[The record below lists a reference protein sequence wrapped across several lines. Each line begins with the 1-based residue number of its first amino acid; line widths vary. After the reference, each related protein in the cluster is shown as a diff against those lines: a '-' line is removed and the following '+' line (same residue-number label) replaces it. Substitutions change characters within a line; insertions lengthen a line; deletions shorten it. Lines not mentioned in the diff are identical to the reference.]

1 MNTNSNVF
9 LALVTGTAI
18 GSLIAM
24 LYAPKKGLETRRSIA
39 DSAEMAL
46 DAISRAAEE
55 LKGKAEEVYT
65 DEKET
70 FESRID
76 SIIANAHYRPQEVIA
91 ALETKLKKIKRKVA
105 RVRKKPKAKTTAKKK
120 KIS

>member
-9 LALVTGTAI
+9 LALIAGTAI
-18 GSLIAM
+18 GSLVAM
-24 LYAPKKGLETRRSIA
+24 LYAPQKGTDTRRRIT
-39 DSAEMAL
+39 DNAEIAL
-46 DAISRAAEE
+46 DAIARAAEE
-55 LKGKAEEVYT
+55 LKGKAEEVYI

-70 FESRID
+70 LESRLD
-76 SIIANAHYRPQEVIA
+76 SIIAHAHYRPQEVMA

-105 RVRKKPKAKTTAKKK
+105 RTKNKPKVKATSKKK